1 MINNKKKFISGIKK
15 IIIACTLAFIGPV
28 LFVLGTGHGDN
39 NLITMIIGGAA
50 MIGALILGLIGVR
63 LLIDSFFD
71 PLNE

>member
-1 MINNKKKFISGIKK
+1 M
-15 IIIACTLAFIGPV
+15 
-28 LFVLGTGHGDN
+28 LGTGHGDN